1 MHKRMF
7 LFGAFGAAAL
17 SASVTTP
24 AAQAETV
31 LRISSWAPPTHFV
44 NSKIWPEWG
53 AMVEKA
59 TEGRVKTK
67 IEYKLAS
74 PPKQFGVVRDGIAD
88 AAWIFHGYNTR
99 YVATQAVEM
108 PGLGT
113 SGEAAAVAYWQVH
126 QKYLKKANEHRG
138 VVLIGL
144 HSHGPAVI
152 HTKNPLKSLDDMKGL
167 KIRVPGGVGSLVGRA
182 LGVTAVKLPAPKVYE
197 SLSSGVADGVFMPME
212 TQKSFR
218 LKEVVPNVTI
228 MPGGLYYGSFGFILS
243 PRLMAKLSK
252 KDQAAIMSVSG
263 AEFARLNRHWD
274 DADTVGREDGLK
286 SGTKIT
292 VASDAVR
299 DAYYAR
305 VKPIEDDWIR
315 KTAKWFDGK
324 AVLAELR
331 ATARAYE
338 AAKK

>member
-1 MHKRMF
+1 MKATRIP
-7 LFGAFGAAAL
+7 LFALGALAL
-17 SASVTTP
+17 SASSV
-24 AAQAETV
+24 QAESV

-53 AMVEKA
+53 AMVAKA

-74 PPKQFGVVRDGIAD
+74 PPKQFGIVRDGVAD

-113 SGEAAAVAYWQVH
+113 SAEAAALAYWQVH

-152 HTKNPLKSLDDMKGL
+152 HTKRPLKSLNDLKGL

-197 SLSSGVADGVFMPME
+197 ALSSGVADGIFMPIE

-228 MPGGLYYGSFGFILS
+228 MPGGLYYGSFGFILNPKS
-243 PRLMAKLSK
+243 LAKLSK
-252 KDQAAIMSVSG
+252 KDRAAVMSVSG
-263 AEFARLNRHWD
+263 RAFARLGRHWD
-274 DADTVGREDGLK
+274 LADDIGRADGIK

-292 VASDAVR
+292 VASDAVKN
-299 DAYYAR
+299 DFYAR
-305 VKPIEDDWIR
+305 MKPVEDAWI
-315 KTAKWFDGK
+315 KQVGKWFDGK
-324 AVLAELR
+324 AALAELR
-331 ATARAYE
+331 QKARAYDKS
-338 AAKK
+338 KK

>member
-1 MHKRMF
+1 MRKMT
-7 LFGAFGAAAL
+7 LAMGAVGVLAL
-17 SASVTTP
+17 SAS
-24 AAQAETV
+24 AAQAQTV

-99 YVATQAVEM
+99 YIATQAVEM

-113 SGEAAAVAYWQVH
+113 SGEAAAVAYWKVH

-138 VVLIGL
+138 VVLAGL

-152 HTKNPLKSLDDMKGL
+152 HTKRPLKSLNDLKGL

-197 SLSSGVADGVFMPME
+197 ALSSGVADGIFMPIE

-228 MPGGLYYGSFGFILS
+228 MPGGLYYGSFGFILN
-243 PRLMAKLSK
+243 PRMLSRLPK
-252 KDQAAIMSVSG
+252 KDQDAIMSVSG
-263 AEFARLNRHWD
+263 HEFAKLGRHWD
-274 DADTVGREDGLK
+274 LADVVGREDAMK

-292 VASDAVR
+292 VASDAIKADYV
-299 DAYYAR
+299 AR
-305 VKPIEDDWIR
+305 MKPVEEAWI
-315 KTAKWFDGK
+315 KKVSKWFDGK
-324 AVLAELR
+324 AALAELR
-331 ATARAYE
+331 ATARAYDKS
-338 AAKK
+338 KK

>member
-1 MHKRMF
+1 MRKLTF
-7 LFGAFGAAAL
+7 VLGTVGAFAIAA
-17 SASVTTP
+17 SAVQ
-24 AAQAETV
+24 AQTV
-31 LRISSWAPPTHFV
+31 LRISSWAPPTHHI

-113 SGEAAAVAYWQVH
+113 SGEAAAIAYWQVH

-138 VVLIGL
+138 VVLAGL

-152 HTKNPLKSLDDMKGL
+152 HTKRPLKSLNDLKGQ

-197 SLSSGVADGVFMPME
+197 ALSSGVADGIFMPIE

-218 LKEVVPNVTI
+218 LKEVVSNVTI
-228 MPGGLYYGSFGFILS
+228 MPGGLYYGSFGFILN
-243 PRLMAKLSK
+243 PRMLSKLPK
-252 KDQAAIMSVSG
+252 KDQDAIMSVSG
-263 AEFARLNRHWD
+263 HEFAKLGRYWD
-274 DADTVGREDGLK
+274 LADVAGREAAME

-292 VASDAVR
+292 VASDAIR
-299 DAYYAR
+299 ADYAAR
-305 VKPIEDDWIR
+305 MKPVEEAWI
-315 KTAKWFDGK
+315 KKVSKWFDGK
-324 AVLAELR
+324 AALAELR
-331 ATARAYE
+331 ATARAYDKS
-338 AAKK
+338 KK

>member
-315 KTAKWFDGK
+315 KTVKWFDGK

>member
-1 MHKRMF
+1 MRKMTF
-7 LFGAFGAAAL
+7 LMSAIGICAL
-17 SASVTTP
+17 SAPT
-24 AAQAETV
+24 AQAETV

-44 NSKIWPEWG
+44 NSRIWPEWG

-126 QKYLKKANEHRG
+126 QKYLQKADEHRG

-152 HTKNPLKSLDDMKGL
+152 HTKKPLKSLADLKGL

-228 MPGGLYYGSFGFILS
+228 MPGGLYYGSFGFILN

-263 AEFARLNRHWD
+263 AEFAKLGRHWD
-274 DADTVGREDGLK
+274 IADQVGREDAIK
-286 SGTKIT
+286 SGTTIT
-292 VASDAVR
+292 VASEAIKAD
-299 DAYYAR
+299 YYAR
-305 VKPIEDDWIR
+305 MKPVEDAWVK

-331 ATARAYE
+331 ETARAYE
-338 AAKK
+338 KSKK

>member
-1 MHKRMF
+1 MRKMTF
-7 LFGAFGAAAL
+7 LMGAIGVVAL
-17 SASVTTP
+17 SASAT
-24 AAQAETV
+24 QAETV

-44 NSKIWPEWG
+44 NSKIWPQWG

-99 YVATQAVEM
+99 YVATQAVEF

-138 VVLIGL
+138 VILAGL

-152 HTKNPLKSLDDMKGL
+152 HTKKPLKSLNDLKGL

-228 MPGGLYYGSFGFILS
+228 MPGGLYYGSFGFILN
-243 PRLMAKLSK
+243 PRMMSKLSK

-263 AEFARLNRHWD
+263 PEFAKLGRHWD
-274 DADTVGREDGLK
+274 LADKLGREDGMK

-292 VASDAVR
+292 VASDAIKA
-299 DAYYAR
+299 DYYAR
-305 VKPIEDDWIR
+305 MKPVEDAWVK
-315 KTAKWFDGK
+315 KVAKWFDGN
-324 AVLAELR
+324 AALAELR

-338 AAKK
+338 KSKK

>member
-44 NSKIWPEWG
+44 NSKIRPEWG

>member
-1 MHKRMF
+1 MRKITF
-7 LFGAFGAAAL
+7 LMSAIGVCAL
-17 SASVTTP
+17 SAPV
-24 AAQAETV
+24 AQAETV

-108 PGLGT
+108 PGLG
-113 SGEAAAVAYWQVH
+113 
-126 QKYLKKANEHRG
+126 
-138 VVLIGL
+138 
-144 HSHGPAVI
+144 
-152 HTKNPLKSLDDMKGL
+152 
-167 KIRVPGGVGSLVGRA
+167 SLVGRA

-197 SLSSGVADGVFMPME
+197 ALSSGVTDGVFMPME

-228 MPGGLYYGSFGFILS
+228 MPGGLYYGSFGFILN

-263 AEFARLNRHWD
+263 AEFAKLGRHWD
-274 DADTVGREDGLK
+274 RADDIGREDAIK

-292 VASDAVR
+292 VASDAIKA
-299 DAYYAR
+299 DYYAR
-305 VKPIEDDWIR
+305 MKPIEDAWV
-315 KTAKWFDGK
+315 KQTAKWFDGK

-338 AAKK
+338 KSKK